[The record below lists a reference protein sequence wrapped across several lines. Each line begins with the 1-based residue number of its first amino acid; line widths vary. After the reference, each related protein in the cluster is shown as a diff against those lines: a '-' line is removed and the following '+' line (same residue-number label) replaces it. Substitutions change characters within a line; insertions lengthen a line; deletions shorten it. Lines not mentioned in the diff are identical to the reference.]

1 VASSPVIV
9 WQLADSAF
17 PTGSFAHAG
26 GLEAA
31 AQLGE
36 VRGVEG
42 LARYAEETLWNAGTF
57 ALPFASAAHRDL
69 AAFPS
74 LDSRCDAYT
83 PWHVANRASRAQG
96 QALLRAAEAA
106 FGGAAAELAK
116 RVRRD
121 RLPGHLAPATG
132 AVLGVLGVSLESAQ
146 RLVLYLALRGVL
158 SAGVRL
164 GLAGPLEVQRIQAHL
179 ASQVDEVVAACGRLA
194 VEEAAQAAPLL
205 GLFQGHKDRLYSRL
219 FQS

>member
-1 VASSPVIV
+1 MVPSPLLV

-17 PTGSFAHAG
+17 PTGGFAHAG

-36 VRGVEG
+36 VRGPAG
-42 LARYAEETLWNAGTF
+42 LARFAEETLWNAGTF
-57 ALPFASAAHRDL
+57 ALPFASAAHREV
-69 AAFPS
+69 AAFPF
-74 LDSRCDAYT
+74 LDGRCDAYT

-96 QALLRAAEAA
+96 QAFLRAAEAA
-106 FGGAAAELAK
+106 FGGPAAELAQL
-116 RVRRD
+116 VRRE

-132 AVLGVLGVSLESAQ
+132 AVLVALGVPIAMAQ
-146 RLVLYLALRGVL
+146 RLVLHLALRGVL

-164 GLAGPLEVQRIQAHL
+164 GLAGPLEAQGIQARL
-179 ASQVDEVVAACGRLA
+179 GTQAEEVVAACGRLG
-194 VEEAAQAAPLL
+194 VEDAAQATPLL
-205 GLFQGHKDRLYSRL
+205 DLFQGHQDRLYSRL